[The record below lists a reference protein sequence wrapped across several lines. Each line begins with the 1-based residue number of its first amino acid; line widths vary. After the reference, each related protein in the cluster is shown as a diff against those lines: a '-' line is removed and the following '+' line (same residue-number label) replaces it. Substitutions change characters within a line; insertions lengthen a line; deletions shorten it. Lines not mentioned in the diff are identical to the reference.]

1 MAFMS
6 PALSR
11 LIAAG
16 DLESRVIERLDAFTE
31 VNCPRDMTSAQVEAW
46 LDWADS
52 LPRDLPS
59 GTWARTGDADT
70 DAFGGATGDYAHRL
84 GQWGLR
90 LGHFTTPAEAT
101 DFAEAIE
108 ATLLSGLAAPAMGL
122 PSGHRVHPTAGDI
135 LPAAADIP
143 PLYLDDHGG
152 RQTLTR
158 TLRDARSAVL
168 RDATQKQLAAALDD
182 IAGAIARSEGEH
194 RASVKSNPA
203 LARAAAKARRLGAS
217 DALISRQIQ
226 LALGAHLG
234 DWGQA
239 AAPQVETVRQ
249 RAVIAAR
256 DTVSAGDPSGVLMAE
271 TALETRGLH
280 LVFDP
285 GDAEALELQNLSP
298 KAAINIDRFHLAD
311 DQFALEAFVDT
322 VSLWA
327 QALDIE
333 AAVSFSAT
341 GDDALRRHV
350 LRPLGLTLAGVA
362 EAVMGRG
369 LSLNDSTGSDY
380 AAHLFALLEAAA
392 VHTSARLAQAI
403 APFETFAADK
413 DPLLDR
419 LSQRL
424 YQITALKG
432 HTDIK
437 SRALDLIQAAA
448 KLAKK
453 TGLRNVQS
461 TALYDDAELSLRLGC
476 TLGDTTLGD
485 LRAWLESD
493 DGLLVPTL
501 KACVI
506 KGLRAIGAD
515 WDEVRMLVL
524 GHRSLYDA
532 PHINAATLKAKGLSD
547 FEIDRL
553 QEALVTA
560 SSLGE
565 VFSTRHIDA
574 SFIRDIWGLSESDL
588 AAPGLNLLETIGFSA
603 IEIAAAEAHIFG
615 HKDLSALKAR
625 NDAAWHLLA
634 PANLKSA
641 FALRH
646 RVEAFM
652 DSPSTAP
659 YALHWDQGVLDA
671 MKLYAYAAAEGLRA
685 LSVGRGE
692 PPAGFA
698 LDIPD
703 VEDAPRRT
711 FEPAAKTPAP
721 KVVEKI
727 VERDRTRTKLP
738 DRRKGYIQKA
748 GVGGHKV
755 YIHTGEYEDGQLG
768 EIFIDMHKEG
778 AAFRSLMNNFAIAI
792 SIGLQYGVPLEE
804 FVEAYVFTRF
814 EPAGPV
820 TGNDRVRS
828 ATSILDYIFRE
839 LAISYLDRGDL
850 SNADPAALNADGL
863 GHGDGPV
870 EPEDALP
877 ASQLISKG
885 FTRGTAT
892 DNLVVV
898 PFRRAVNVTETDMP
912 E

>member
-1 MAFMS
+1 
-6 PALSR
+6 
-11 LIAAG
+11 
-16 DLESRVIERLDAFTE
+16 
-31 VNCPRDMTSAQVEAW
+31 
-46 LDWADS
+46 
-52 LPRDLPS
+52 
-59 GTWARTGDADT
+59 
-70 DAFGGATGDYAHRL
+70 
-84 GQWGLR
+84 
-90 LGHFTTPAEAT
+90 
-101 DFAEAIE
+101 
-108 ATLLSGLAAPAMGL
+108 
-122 PSGHRVHPTAGDI
+122 
-135 LPAAADIP
+135 
-143 PLYLDDHGG
+143 
-152 RQTLTR
+152 
-158 TLRDARSAVL
+158 
-168 RDATQKQLAAALDD
+168 
-182 IAGAIARSEGEH
+182 
-194 RASVKSNPA
+194 
-203 LARAAAKARRLGAS
+203 
-217 DALISRQIQ
+217 
-226 LALGAHLG
+226 
-234 DWGQA
+234 
-239 AAPQVETVRQ
+239 
-249 RAVIAAR
+249 
-256 DTVSAGDPSGVLMAE
+256 
-271 TALETRGLH
+271 
-280 LVFDP
+280 
-285 GDAEALELQNLSP
+285 
-298 KAAINIDRFHLAD
+298 
-311 DQFALEAFVDT
+311 
-322 VSLWA
+322 
-327 QALDIE
+327 
-333 AAVSFSAT
+333 
-341 GDDALRRHV
+341 
-350 LRPLGLTLAGVA
+350 
-362 EAVMGRG
+362 MGRG
-369 LSLNDSTGSDY
+369 LSLNDSTGADY

-432 HTDIK
+432 HIDIK
-437 SRALDLIQAAA
+437 SRALDLIQEAA

-493 DGLLVPTL
+493 DGLLVPVL
-501 KACVI
+501 KACAI

-515 WDEVRMLVL
+515 WDEVRTLVL
-524 GHRSLYDA
+524 GHRSLFDA

-553 QEALVTA
+553 QEALITA
-560 SSLGE
+560 SSLNE

-588 AAPGLNLLETIGFSA
+588 ATPGLNLLETIGFSPT
-603 IEIAAAEAHIFG
+603 EIAAAEAHIFG
-615 HKDLSALKAR
+615 HRDLSALKAR
-625 NDAAWHLLA
+625 NDVAWHLLA

-698 LDIPD
+698 LDIPE
-703 VEDAPRRT
+703 VEEAPKRA
-711 FEPAAKTPAP
+711 FELAAKAAAP

-792 SIGLQYGVPLEE
+792 SIGLQYGVPLDE

-814 EPAGPV
+814 EPP
-820 TGNDRVRS
+820 DR
-828 ATSILDYIFRE
+828 
-839 LAISYLDRGDL
+839 
-850 SNADPAALNADGL
+850 
-863 GHGDGPV
+863 
-870 EPEDALP
+870 
-877 ASQLISKG
+877 
-885 FTRGTAT
+885 
-892 DNLVVV
+892 
-898 PFRRAVNVTETDMP
+898 
-912 E
+912 